1 MFRVKETIARGV
13 CVEVGMKL
21 IAEPTHENML
31 GGTELV
37 KLPKINHKSLF
48 S

>member
-1 MFRVKETIARGV
+1 MFKVKETIARGV
-13 CVEVGMKL
+13 RVKVGMKSST
-21 IAEPTHENML
+21 EPTHENML
-31 GGTELV
+31 GGTKLV

>member
-1 MFRVKETIARGV
+1 MFRVKEIVAQGV
-13 CVEVGMKL
+13 HIKVGLKL
-21 IAEPTHENML
+21 SAKPTHENML
-31 GGTELV
+31 GGTKFI